1 VNLYDVTMQS
11 ICDHKLLVDIPL
23 QSGMAL
29 NMSQHSLEVALCML
43 GANCTLGTRIV
54 DDRN

>member
-1 VNLYDVTMQS
+1 MNLYDVTMQS

-23 QSGMAL
+23 QSGMTL